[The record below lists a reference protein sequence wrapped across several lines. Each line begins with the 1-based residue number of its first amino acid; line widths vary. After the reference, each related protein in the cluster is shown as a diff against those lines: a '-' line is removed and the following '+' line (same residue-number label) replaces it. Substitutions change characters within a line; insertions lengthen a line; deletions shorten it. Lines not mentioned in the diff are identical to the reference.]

1 MVNILD
7 VEKWKLDAFNY
18 LLMEEDT
25 KLVLIIKGSN
35 VSLLSKF
42 HRVWNAG
49 ISFALYWDFTSRPKA
64 LKRQKLDSEDTAI
77 LECTI
82 IRKRKYSDFF

>member
-35 VSLLSKF
+35 VSL
-42 HRVWNAG
+42 
-49 ISFALYWDFTSRPKA
+49 YWDFISRPKA